1 MKFCRAV
8 SRPFQLSSTLCTQA
22 GSSQTNHIKAM
33 SRFDEQDRRLVIRE
47 VQERRDRRLST
58 VGRYRKLLNDDRE
71 TYYCVLGGQKGYF
84 GISEGIIEEIE
95 KNALRARLYIGVKM
109 KDRIEVYSDNFSPI
123 LENMDEL
130 IYTDEGDYQFHTS
143 RNDGQVCIREVDGWC
158 LNMSFDVSLATDKFD
173 ELRSKIGQ
181 LSKDEQEELL
191 ERLREKR
198 DDE

>member
-1 MKFCRAV
+1 M
-8 SRPFQLSSTLCTQA
+8 
-22 GSSQTNHIKAM
+22 
-33 SRFDEQDRRLVIRE
+33 VIRE